1 MVEQPKVSGKIMPY
15 ETVSESWQEYKL
27 ADGNTLLLKNVLLTV
42 LKTDQVAPDG
52 VPVYNVKCHFIVN
65 VYTKE
70 QGYYQSK
77 R

>member
-1 MVEQPKVSGKIMPY
+1 MIEQPKVQGKIMPY
-15 ETVSESWQEYKL
+15 ETVSESWQEYNL

-52 VPVYNVKCHFIVN
+52 VPVYNVKCHLIVN
-65 VYTKE
+65 CYSKE
-70 QGYYQSK
+70 QGYVQQK